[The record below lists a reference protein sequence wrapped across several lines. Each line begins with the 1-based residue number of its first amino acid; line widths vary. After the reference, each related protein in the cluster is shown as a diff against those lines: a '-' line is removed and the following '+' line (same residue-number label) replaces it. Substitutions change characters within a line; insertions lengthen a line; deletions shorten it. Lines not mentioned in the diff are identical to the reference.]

1 MKNRLLLLNLVLAL
15 LIAGVGRQLRQNWI
29 ESRAREQQMFG
40 RAFKPYPA
48 PVLPPFVV
56 TPAVAAAG
64 YFDVAEKMLFSKD
77 RNPIVVVE
85 AAPVKPMPP
94 LPFFHGLMDLG
105 QGPTIILSAK
115 SGAPHRGY
123 HLGELIGEFKILS
136 VDQQSIEFEWDGKPV
151 RRKFEEMIDRA
162 EAQAAAAQPPP
173 ASAGQVAVAPAGTT
187 NLTASKSTVIAG
199 GTKHGP
205 AAGAEGEIRPCQPDD
220 TSAPGAVVDG
230 YKKLVTKTPFGQV
243 CRWEPV
249 KED

>member
-1 MKNRLLLLNLVLAL
+1 MKNRLLLLNLVLVA
-15 LIAGVGRQLRQNWI
+15 LIAGAGWQLRQNGI
-29 ESRAREQQMFG
+29 ESRARAQQMFG

-48 PVLPPFVV
+48 PVLPPFAVA
-56 TPAVAAAG
+56 PAVAAAG
-64 YFDVAEKMLFSKD
+64 YLDVAEKVLFSKD
-77 RNPIVVVE
+77 RNPVVVVE
-85 AAPVKPMPP
+85 AAPVKPLPP

-123 HLGELIGEFKILS
+123 HLGEQIGEFKIVS
-136 VDQQSIEFEWDGKPV
+136 VDQQSIEFEWDEKPV

-162 EAQAAAAQPPP
+162 DVQTAAAQTPS
-173 ASAGQVAVAPAGTT
+173 ASGQVGAAPAGTT
-187 NLTASKSTVIAG
+187 NLTAAKSTVIAAA
-199 GTKHGP
+199 KKNGP
-205 AAGAEGEIRPCQPDD
+205 AAGAEGEIRPCQTDD
-220 TSAPGAVVDG
+220 TSAPGTVVDG